1 MHTLHTHIKY
11 IWHPASCT
19 ERNIYYTCIVYTRG
33 FIFWECIHTNVR
45 ANVRMR
51 GGNIRIN
58 DDNESRTILM
68 VVDTKFL
75 HTITEAMRTLS
86 FVHNGSILNAWT
98 NRFKN
103 CVNDSLYME
112 RPINPPRHYY
122 KCTFIQP
129 SLKNTVQME
138 TIPFYFEMPNAR
150 ISFKSK
156 QY

>member
-1 MHTLHTHIKY
+1 MY
-11 IWHPASCT
+11 ILGG
-19 ERNIYYTCIVYTRG
+19 Y
-33 FIFWECIHTNVR
+33 IFWECIHTNAR

-51 GGNIRIN
+51 GGSMRIN
-58 DDNESRTILM
+58 DDNESKTILM

-75 HTITEAMRTLS
+75 HTITEAMRRLS

-98 NRFKN
+98 SHSTNRFKN
-103 CVNDSLYME
+103 CVNDSVYME
-112 RPINPPRHYY
+112 RPINPPIGHYY
-122 KCTFIQP
+122 KCTSIQA
-129 SLKNTVQME
+129 SLKNSVQIK